1 MISTLV
7 QPLVGYPLKL
17 PLFDFVIKAGFPS
30 PAESYS
36 EKSLDLNDLAI
47 LHPEATYFLRAS
59 GDSMTGAG
67 IFPGDYLVID
77 RSITPQTQDIVV
89 AEIGGEFTLKRL
101 GYEAG
106 KPVLIPENPNY
117 PTIRPKSGEELVI
130 FGVVRGVYRNL
141 K

>member
-7 QPLVGYPLKL
+7 QPLVGYPVKL